1 MLPPKEWQHII
12 FTDTLVVVLC
22 SGNLYSMFLTKKCIL
37 EQVKH
42 FTLTAQQSETQKDL
56 FQ

>member
-1 MLPPKEWQHII
+1 LPPKEWHDII
-12 FTDTLVVVLC
+12 VTDTVVVVLC
-22 SGNLYSMFLTKKCIL
+22 SDNLSSMFLKKNCIL

-42 FTLTAQQSETQKDL
+42 FNLTTQQTETQMGL

>member
-1 MLPPKEWQHII
+1 LPPKEWQDII
-12 FTDTLVVVLC
+12 FTDILVVVLC
-22 SGNLYSMFLTKKCIL
+22 SSSLSSMFLTKKCIL

-42 FTLTAQQSETQKDL
+42 FTLTTRQTKTQMNL

>member
-1 MLPPKEWQHII
+1 
-12 FTDTLVVVLC
+12 
-22 SGNLYSMFLTKKCIL
+22 MFLTKKCIL

-42 FTLTAQQSETQKDL
+42 FTLTTQQTETQMDL